1 MNWTELAGPLAKVGG
16 SVLGGLVAGPAGA
29 AVGQRIGDALGSA
42 LGVPATPEA
51 IAGKIEREPAA
62 AAAAVLQ
69 VEAQY
74 GPELIAYAQAQLAFA
89 GQLARDEKTE
99 GWTGYGWRRLA
110 GWSVPVLGLWQ
121 LLVGPVV
128 FAITGRPVTADFSAF
143 VAYAGIVTTFLMGG
157 HTLKEVMGRKP

>member
-1 MNWTELAGPLAKVGG
+1 MNWTDLAGPLAKVGG
-16 SVLGGLVAGPAGA
+16 SLLGGLVAGPAGA
-29 AVGQRIGDALGSA
+29 AIGGRIGGALSDA

-51 IAGKIEREPAA
+51 IANTIDRDPAA
-62 AAAAVLQ
+62 AGVAVRQ

-74 GPELIAYAQAQLAFA
+74 GPELVAYAHAQLAFA
-89 GQLARDEKTE
+89 AGLARDEKAE

-121 LLVGPVV
+121 LLVGPLV
-128 FAITGRPVTADFSAF
+128 AALTGQPVTADFSAF

-157 HTLKEVMGRKP
+157 HTLKEVMGRK

>member
-1 MNWTELAGPLAKVGG
+1 MDWTDLAAPLGRVGG
-16 SVLGGLVAGPAGA
+16 SLLGGLVGGPAGA
-29 AVGQRIGDALGSA
+29 AIGERIGGALGGA

-51 IAGKIEREPAA
+51 IGAAIDENPAVAAQIVQRIERE
-62 AAAAVLQ
+62 
-69 VEAQY
+69 Y
-74 GPELIAYAQAQLAFA
+74 GPELIAYAHAQLAFA
-89 GQLARDEKTE
+89 TQLARDEKTE

-128 FAITGRPVTADFSAF
+128 QAITGATLTTDFAAF

-157 HTLKEVMGRKP
+157 HTLKEVMGRK

>member
-1 MNWTELAGPLAKVGG
+1 MDWTQLAGPLAKVGG
-16 SVLGGLVAGPAGA
+16 SLLGGLVAGPAGA
-29 AVGQRIGDALGSA
+29 AVGGRIGSA
-42 LGVPATPEA
+42 LGGALGVEPTPEA
-51 IAGKIEREPAA
+51 IAEKIAAEPAA
-62 AAAAVLQ
+62 ATAVVRE

-74 GPELIAYAQAQLAFA
+74 GPELVAYAHAQLAFA

-121 LLVGPVV
+121 LLIGPVI
-128 FAITGRPVTADFSAF
+128 AATTGQAVTADFSAF

-157 HTLKEVMGRKP
+157 HTLKEVMGRR

>member
-1 MNWTELAGPLAKVGG
+1 MDWTQLAGPLAKVGG
-16 SVLGGLVAGPAGA
+16 SLLGGLIAGPAGA
-29 AVGQRIGDALGSA
+29 VVGQRIGGALGEA
-42 LGVPATPEA
+42 LGVEPTPEA
-51 IAGKIEREPAA
+51 IAGKIAAEPAA
-62 AAAAVLQ
+62 AGAAVQQ

-121 LLVGPVV
+121 LLLGPVI
-128 FAITGRPVTADFSAF
+128 AATTGKPVTTDFAAF

-157 HTLKEVMGRKP
+157 HTLKSVLGK